1 MSTLYIIKIL
11 KAVAVIYN
19 VLYFIFILHPAGII
33 PLPMILAD
41 AKIFWFFCILIYF
54 VQGI

>member
-1 MSTLYIIKIL
+1 MKIL